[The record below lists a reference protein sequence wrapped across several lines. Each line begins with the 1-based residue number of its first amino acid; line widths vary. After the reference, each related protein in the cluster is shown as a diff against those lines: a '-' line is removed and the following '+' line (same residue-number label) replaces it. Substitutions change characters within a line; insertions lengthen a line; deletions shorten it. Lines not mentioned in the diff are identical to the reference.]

1 MPVEV
6 KEEPSKRSLADVLDL
21 VLMPDTLGQYIHLVG
36 IAIHTLRIVRN
47 EPSDSAAEL
56 HIARAQRHH
65 EKRPDQIGSWVAA
78 VCRDLVNYIK
88 R

>member
-6 KEEPSKRSLADVLDL
+6 KEEPSKRSLVDVLDL
-21 VLMPDTLGQYIHLVG
+21 VLMPDTLRQYIHLIG
-36 IAIHTLRIVRN
+36 IAIHPLLIARN

-56 HIARAQRHH
+56 NIARVRRHN
-65 EKRPDQIGSWVAA
+65 EKRPDQIGSWMA
-78 VCRDLVNYIK
+78 VVCHELVDYIN